1 MFWSPFSRRDAYN
14 FDGSHTAIDVAR
26 YIVAFCT
33 QHGLAID
40 SIQLQAI
47 LYCVQV
53 ASLKERHCALFADEI
68 EAWPQGPI
76 VRSVYRKYCGYG
88 AAAIYEEKKPEKP
101 FTPEEESLIRETVQ
115 KKLCGR
121 PWLLVDSIRSEGRPW
136 ALVYRGGRRDVIPK
150 DVLAE
155 RES

>member
-14 FDGSHTAIDVAR
+14 FDDSHTAIDVAR

-88 AAAIYEEKKPEKP
+88 AGRGVADSRDSAEEAV
-101 FTPEEESLIRETVQ
+101 RET
-115 KKLCGR
+115 LAFGR
-121 PWLLVDSIRSEGRPW
+121 QHSLGRTAMGARIPWRAAGCHPEGC
-136 ALVYRGGRRDVIPK
+136 
-150 DVLAE
+150 
-155 RES
+155 SC